1 MTIRAR
7 FTTSLATLATLA
19 LLGLLAFSSTAAAA
33 SPIAKDGKIHAC
45 YKAKGKGKGTLRL
58 VRNGKVR
65 CPKKWKKVSWQANGV
80 TVAGQPGPAGETGA
94 TGPQGERGLQGTAGN
109 VVVEELENK
118 VSELLTKV
126 QSLEAA
132 IANLAGLETIVGSL
146 CTQTE
151 TLTDQMNALED
162 VVGGIQL
169 NTILAVLL
177 EIPTL
182 PGALPSYNCPT
193 F

>member
-7 FTTSLATLATLA
+7 FPMLLPILAV
-19 LLGLLAFSSTAAAA
+19 LAFSAFGSTASAA

-45 YKAKGKGKGTLRL
+45 YKAKGKGKGTMRL

-65 CPKKWKKVSWQANGV
+65 CPRKWKKVAWYASAPSGPATIAV
-80 TVAGQPGPAGETGA
+80 PGPA
-94 TGPQGERGLQGTAGN
+94 GPQGERGPSGTAGN
-109 VVVEELENK
+109 VVVEGLETK

-126 QSLEAA
+126 TNLENAL
-132 IANLAGLETIVGSL
+132 ANLAGLEAVVGSL

-151 TLTDQMNALED
+151 TLTDQLNALEN
-162 VVGGIQL
+162 VVGGIKL

-177 EIPTL
+177 EIPVL
-182 PGALPSYNCPT
+182 PGALPSYICPT
-193 F
+193 L